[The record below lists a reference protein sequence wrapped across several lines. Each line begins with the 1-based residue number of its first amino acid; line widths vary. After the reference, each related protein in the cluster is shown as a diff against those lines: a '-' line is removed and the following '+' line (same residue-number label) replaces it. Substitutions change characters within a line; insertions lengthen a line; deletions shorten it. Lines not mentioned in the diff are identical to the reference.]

1 MDGRL
6 MRILAYILFGG
17 GIMAAISGA
26 AKLPAAIPEGTT
38 PTFLD
43 RFPDTLPEFTIA
55 FIATVVGLIIWWKD
69 VFAQRK
75 ANQAAESDESNPLTI
90 LASLAPQLSDL
101 AERIDNLD
109 SNAIITQVEHILEH
123 TVLPFAEARQK
134 LFDRLGMR
142 AGADLLVTAAYGE
155 RMLNRTWSA
164 AADGHLVEARSSFR
178 EAAQAFDEAAAMV
191 PAAPAS
197 A

>member
-1 MDGRL
+1 

-26 AKLPAAIPEGTT
+26 AKLPTAIPEGTT
-38 PTFLD
+38 PAFLD

-75 ANQAAESDESNPLTI
+75 ASQAAEGDESNPLTI

-101 AERIDNLD
+101 AGSIDKLD
-109 SNAIITQVEHILEH
+109 GPAIIARVEKILEH

-142 AGADLLVTAAYGE
+142 VGADLLITAAYGE
-155 RMLNRTWSA
+155 RMLNRSWSA

-191 PAAPAS
+191 PASGS

>member
-1 MDGRL
+1 
-6 MRILAYILFGG
+6 MRTLAYILFGG

-26 AKLPAAIPEGTT
+26 AKLPTAIPEGAT

-75 ANQAAESDESNPLTI
+75 VNQAAETDESNPLTL
-90 LASLAPQLSDL
+90 LAGLAPQLSDL
-101 AERIDNLD
+101 ADRIDHLD
-109 SNAIITQVEHILEH
+109 SSAIISQVEHILEH

-191 PAAPAS
+191 P
-197 A
+197 

>member
-1 MDGRL
+1 
-6 MRILAYILFGG
+6 
-17 GIMAAISGA
+17 MAAISGA
-26 AKLPAAIPEGTT
+26 AKLPAAIPEGAT

-75 ANQAAESDESNPLTI
+75 ANQAVESDESNPLTL
-90 LASLAPQLSDL
+90 LAELAPQLSDL
-101 AERIDNLD
+101 ASSIDQLEGE
-109 SNAIITQVEHILEH
+109 AITARVEQILEH

-142 AGADLLVTAAYGE
+142 TGADLLVTAAYGE

-164 AADGHLVEARSSFR
+164 AADGHLTEARSSFR
-178 EAAQAFDEAAAMV
+178 EATQAFDEAAAML
-191 PAAPAS
+191 PTPGSS

>member
-1 MDGRL
+1 

-43 RFPDTLPEFTIA
+43 HFPDTLPEFTIA
-55 FIATVVGLIIWWKD
+55 FLATVVGLVIWWKD

-75 ANQAAESDESNPLTI
+75 ANQDNDSDKSNPLTL
-90 LASLAPQLSDL
+90 LAGLIPQLHEL
-101 AERIDNLD
+101 AGSIDELD
-109 SNAIITQVEHILEH
+109 GDTIIKRVEHILEH

-164 AADGHLVEARSSFR
+164 AADGHLPEARTSFR
-178 EAAQAFDEAAAMV
+178 EAAQAFDEAAAML
-191 PAAPAS
+191 PSLESPLA
-197 A
+197 

>member
-1 MDGRL
+1 
-6 MRILAYILFGG
+6 MRILAFILFGG

-26 AKLPAAIPEGTT
+26 AKLPAAIPEGVK
-38 PTFLD
+38 PAFLD

-55 FIATVVGLIIWWKD
+55 FIATVAGLVIWWRD

-75 ANQAAESDESNPLTI
+75 ANQDNDSDESNPLTL
-90 LASLAPQLSDL
+90 LAGLIPQLRELGGAIDDL
-101 AERIDNLD
+101 DGD
-109 SNAIITQVEHILEH
+109 AITARVEHVLEH

-164 AADGHLVEARSSFR
+164 AADGHLIEARSSFH

-191 PAAPAS
+191 PSQNSTAG
-197 A
+197 

>member
-1 MDGRL
+1 

-26 AKLPAAIPEGTT
+26 AKLPAVIPEGTT

-75 ANQAAESDESNPLTI
+75 ANQAAESDESNPLTL
-90 LASLAPQLSDL
+90 LAGLAPQLSDL
-101 AERIDNLD
+101 ASSIDQLEGE
-109 SNAIITQVEHILEH
+109 AITARVEQILEH

-142 AGADLLVTAAYGE
+142 TGADLLVTAAYGE

-164 AADGHLVEARSSFR
+164 AADGHLTEARSSFR
-178 EAAQAFDEAAAMV
+178 EATQAFDEAAAML
-191 PAAPAS
+191 PTPGSS

>member
-1 MDGRL
+1 
-6 MRILAYILFGG
+6 
-17 GIMAAISGA
+17 MAAISGA

-75 ANQAAESDESNPLTI
+75 ANQAAESDESNPLTL
-90 LASLAPQLSDL
+90 LAGLAPQLSDL
-101 AERIDNLD
+101 ASSIDQLD
-109 SNAIITQVEHILEH
+109 GEAITARVEQILEH

-142 AGADLLVTAAYGE
+142 TGADLLVTAAYGE

-164 AADGHLVEARSSFR
+164 AADGHLTEARSSFR
-178 EAAQAFDEAAAMV
+178 EATQAFDEAAAML
-191 PAAPAS
+191 PTPGSS

>member
-1 MDGRL
+1 
-6 MRILAYILFGG
+6 MRILAITLFTG
-17 GIMAAISGA
+17 GIMAAISSA
-26 AKLPAAIPEGTT
+26 AKLPTAIPEGTT

-43 RFPDTLPEFTIA
+43 QFPDTLPGFAIA
-55 FIATVVGLIIWWKD
+55 FIATVVGLVIWWKD

-75 ANQAAESDESNPLTI
+75 ANQDNENDESNPLKL
-90 LASLAPQLSDL
+90 LASLAPQLSEL
-101 AERIDNLD
+101 AGKIDELD
-109 SNAIITQVEHILEH
+109 GDAITTRVEQILAN

-178 EAAQAFDEAAAMV
+178 EATQAFGEAAAMV
-191 PAAPAS
+191 PLSGFPPT
-197 A
+197 

>member
-1 MDGRL
+1 

-75 ANQAAESDESNPLTI
+75 ANQAVESDESNPLML
-90 LASLAPQLSDL
+90 LAGLAPQLSDL
-101 AERIDNLD
+101 ASSIDQLEGE
-109 SNAIITQVEHILEH
+109 AITAHVEQILEH

-164 AADGHLVEARSSFR
+164 AADGHLTEARSSFR
-178 EAAQAFDEAAAMV
+178 EATQAFDEAAAML
-191 PAAPAS
+191 PTPGSS

>member
-1 MDGRL
+1 

-75 ANQAAESDESNPLTI
+75 ANQAAESDESNPLTL
-90 LASLAPQLSDL
+90 LAGLAPQLSDL
-101 AERIDNLD
+101 ASSIDQLEGE
-109 SNAIITQVEHILEH
+109 AITAHVEQILEH

-164 AADGHLVEARSSFR
+164 AADGHLTEARSSFR
-178 EAAQAFDEAAAMV
+178 EATQAFDEAAAML
-191 PAAPAS
+191 PTPGSS

>member
-1 MDGRL
+1 
-6 MRILAYILFGG
+6 MRILAFILFGG

-26 AKLPAAIPEGTT
+26 AKLPAALPEGGTL
-38 PTFLD
+38 TFLD

-55 FIATVVGLIIWWKD
+55 FMATVVGLFIWWKD

-75 ANQAAESDESNPLTI
+75 ANQAAEGDESNPLTI
-90 LASLAPQLSDL
+90 LAGLAPQLSDL
-101 AERIDNLD
+101 AGSIDNLD
-109 SNAIITQVEHILEH
+109 GPAIIARVEQILEH

-191 PAAPAS
+191 PASGSS

>member
-1 MDGRL
+1 

>member
-1 MDGRL
+1 

-75 ANQAAESDESNPLTI
+75 ANQAVESDESNPLTL
-90 LASLAPQLSDL
+90 LAGLAPQLSDL
-101 AERIDNLD
+101 ASSIDQLEGE
-109 SNAIITQVEHILEH
+109 AITAHVEQILEH

-164 AADGHLVEARSSFR
+164 AADGHLTEARSSFR
-178 EAAQAFDEAAAMV
+178 EATQAFDEAAAML
-191 PAAPAS
+191 PTPGSS

>member
-1 MDGRL
+1 

-26 AKLPAAIPEGTT
+26 AKLPAAFPEGVK
-38 PTFLD
+38 PAFID
-43 RFPDTLPEFTIA
+43 RFPDTLPEFSIA
-55 FIATVVGLIIWWKD
+55 FIATVVGLVIWWQD

-75 ANQAAESDESNPLTI
+75 ANQDNDSDESNPLKL
-90 LASLAPQLSDL
+90 LAGLIPQLRDL
-101 AERIDNLD
+101 AGKIDELD
-109 SNAIITQVEHILEH
+109 SDAIIAHVEQILEH

-164 AADGHLVEARSSFR
+164 AADGHLVEARNSLR
-178 EAAQAFDEAAAMV
+178 EATQAFDEAAAMV
-191 PAAPAS
+191 PATPAS

>member
-1 MDGRL
+1 

-26 AKLPAAIPEGTT
+26 AKLPATLPEGTT

-55 FIATVVGLIIWWKD
+55 FTATVVGLIIWWKD

-75 ANQAAESDESNPLTI
+75 ANQAAEGDESNPLTI
-90 LASLAPQLSDL
+90 LAGLAPQLSDL
-101 AERIDNLD
+101 AGSIDNLEGP
-109 SNAIITQVEHILEH
+109 AIIARVEQILEH

-142 AGADLLVTAAYGE
+142 VGADLLITAAYGE

-178 EAAQAFDEAAAMV
+178 EAAQAFGEAAAMV
-191 PAAPAS
+191 PSSGSPPP
-197 A
+197 

>member
-1 MDGRL
+1 

-75 ANQAAESDESNPLTI
+75 ASQAAESDESNPLTL
-90 LASLAPQLSDL
+90 LAGLAPQLSDL
-101 AERIDNLD
+101 ASSIDQLEGE
-109 SNAIITQVEHILEH
+109 AITAHVEQILEH

-164 AADGHLVEARSSFR
+164 AADGHLTEARSSFR
-178 EAAQAFDEAAAMV
+178 EATQAFDEAAAML
-191 PAAPAS
+191 PTPGSS

>member
-1 MDGRL
+1 

-26 AKLPAAIPEGTT
+26 AKLPAAIPEGIA

-55 FIATVVGLIIWWKD
+55 FAATVFGLIIWWKD

-75 ANQAAESDESNPLTI
+75 ANQAAETDESNPLTI
-90 LASLAPQLSDL
+90 LASLPPQLSDL
-101 AERIDNLD
+101 ADRIDNLD
-109 SNAIITQVEHILEH
+109 GNAIIAQVEHILEH

-191 PAAPAS
+191 PATPAS